1 MAVQTT
7 IPRRSTGGILRS
19 IRRLFFRTKSSKA
32 GWIII
37 LIYVAAMII
46 GPFVIPYS
54 PTAISADKNG
64 PPSAAHVLGTDFR
77 GRDILSQL
85 IWGMFP
91 SMLVG
96 ITAALGAALLG
107 LVVGVFGGYYNRLE
121 GVLTS
126 TADIVMTFPALSLML
141 LIGSLFAFSNDLA
154 IGILILILWP
164 LAARSIRSQTL
175 TVKSRGFVDAAK
187 MSGMGGLR
195 IIGKIIIPSVSALAF
210 AYFVLNVA
218 GGIILITAL
227 EFLGVGNPNNVSWG
241 SMLYWAQQFAF
252 YYGDWWWILAPGLSI
267 SIIAIAFALIGFSIE
282 EVANP
287 KLVS

>member
-1 MAVQTT
+1 
-7 IPRRSTGGILRS
+7 
-19 IRRLFFRTKSSKA
+19 
-32 GWIII
+32 
-37 LIYVAAMII
+37 MIV
-46 GPFVIPYS
+46 GPLLVPYS
-54 PTAISADKNG
+54 PTATSSDKNS
-64 PPSAAHVLGTDFR
+64 PPNAAHLLGTDYR

-85 IWGMFP
+85 IWGEYP

-96 ITAALGAALLG
+96 TAAALGAVLLG
-107 LVVGVFGGYYNRLE
+107 LLVGVMAGYYDRLE
-121 GVLTS
+121 GILTS

-141 LIGSLFAFSNDLA
+141 LIGSLYAFSDELA
-154 IGILILILWP
+154 ILILILVLWP

-175 TVKSRGFVDAAK
+175 TVKKRGYVDAAK

-195 IIGKIIIPSVSALAF
+195 IIWKIIIPSVAALTF

-267 SIIAIAFALIGFSIE
+267 SVIAMAFALIGFSIE
-282 EVANP
+282 EVTNP
-287 KLVS
+287 RLAT